1 MGSSLHLLH
10 ATLLGLLFTGVVI
23 SENTGPQ
30 PNVTIQLVS
39 KQKERTVSLRCQG
52 RDVATWL
59 KDGVDLQQG
68 GQELLLGSPLD
79 DPRGVYS
86 CRTSPRNEEASL
98 QVYFRMCQNCI
109 QLDLPTVLGLLL
121 ASSVSTVFLAVA
133 VYCLVTGEPGWQP
146 QASDKQTLLAN
157 EQLYQPLGERN
168 NGQYSH
174 IGVANMRRR

>member
-98 QVYFRMCQNCI
+98 QVYFR
-109 QLDLPTVLGLLL
+109 T
-121 ASSVSTVFLAVA
+121 
-133 VYCLVTGEPGWQP
+133 
-146 QASDKQTLLAN
+146 SDKQTLLAN